1 MCQVRFE
8 ICDKPSS
15 SKGWGRFSVKSG
27 DAFVVRSRTGN
38 EWVSASHDSDDL
50 ADGSAIVVSCQTMNK
65 VGKFKKEQIATET
78 FRLIV
83 EPGAECV
90 IESRPL
96 AQGMRIRVIG
106 ARLA

>member
-8 ICDKPSS
+8 LLDKPSS

-38 EWVSASHDSDDL
+38 EWVSASHDSEEL

-65 VGKFKKEQIATET
+65 VGKFKRDSVATES
-78 FRLIV
+78 FALIV
-83 EPGAECV
+83 EPGAECE
-90 IESRPL
+90 IESRPM
-96 AQGMRIRVIG
+96 AQGMRIKVTG

>member
-8 ICDKPSS
+8 LCDKPSS

-38 EWVSASHDSDDL
+38 EWVSASHDSEDL
-50 ADGSAIVVSCQTMNK
+50 AVGDAITLSCQTMNK
-65 VGKFKKEQIATET
+65 VGKFKRDSVATES
-78 FRLIV
+78 FALVV

-96 AQGMRIRVIG
+96 AQGMRLKVIG

>member
-8 ICDKPSS
+8 LVDKPSS
-15 SKGWGRFSVKSG
+15 SKGWGRYSAKSG

-38 EWVSASHDSDDL
+38 EWVSASHDTGDMEPGAEITL
-50 ADGSAIVVSCQTMNK
+50 TCQTMNK
-65 VGKFKKEQIATET
+65 VGKFKKESVATET
-78 FRLIV
+78 FALVV
-83 EPGAECV
+83 EPGAECE

-96 AQGMRIRVIG
+96 AQGMRIRCIG

>member
-8 ICDKPSS
+8 LADKPSS

-38 EWVSASHDSDDL
+38 EWVSASHDSEEL
-50 ADGSAIVVSCQTMNK
+50 AVGDAITLSCQTMNK
-65 VGKFKKEQIATET
+65 VGKFKKEQIATESFT
-78 FRLIV
+78 LIV
-83 EPGAECV
+83 EPGAECE

-96 AQGMRIRVIG
+96 AQGMRIKVTG